1 MVWILRGMSPPL
13 HLKSQHTSS
22 AIRVSPHSQAVGHLV
37 FMSVLE
43 SVLVNQD
50 AGREVYGG
58 EVSGWS

>member
-13 HLKSQHTSS
+13 HLKAQHTSL
-22 AIRVSPHSQAVGHLV
+22 AIRVSPHSHLV

-43 SVLVNQD
+43 SVLVKQD
-50 AGREVYGG
+50 ARREAYGG